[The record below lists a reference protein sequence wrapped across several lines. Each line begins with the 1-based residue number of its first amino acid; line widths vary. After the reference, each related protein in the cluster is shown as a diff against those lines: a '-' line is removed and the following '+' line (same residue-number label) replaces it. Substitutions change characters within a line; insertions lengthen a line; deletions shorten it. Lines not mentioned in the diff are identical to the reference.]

1 MFGAV
6 PDIGRAVARSF
17 TLRTLAGQF
26 EALPAEIIDVA
37 ERQPQHDAASQGT
50 ATWLAVSIVV
60 REAMRGYY
68 RHTKII
74 ATVGP
79 ATDSE
84 ERLGQLILAGV
95 DVLRLNMAHG
105 TGEWAQNLI
114 RRVRKVSNELD
125 RHVAIMMD
133 VKGPEIRTGV
143 VSEPI
148 ELRVGDMFEF
158 YTDRPSDD
166 VRGVSVNYPG
176 LPGDVSV
183 GATILVDSGLIRLA
197 VLEVEPTRVRCR
209 VLTPGKLTSRRHVN
223 LPGMNVNLP
232 ALTQKDEIDVRAG
245 VEAGLDFVALSF
257 VRRAEDIDLL
267 RRFLVGLGSKAR
279 IIAKIEDQSGVR
291 NLHSIIKATDAVMV
305 ARGDLGI
312 EIDYHTL
319 PLVQTQIVDLCLMEG
334 KPVIIATHLLESMI
348 SAPMPTRAEISD
360 ISTAVRERA
369 DAVMLSGETTTGL
382 YPLECVEVMKNI
394 VGSIEPTE
402 KRNTNDTIELHQP
415 KSKMLRA
422 AANLA
427 RELGDSGIV
436 VFTRSGFLAYT
447 LAALRAVGVPI
458 YAFTDDEETFRQLLL
473 PWGVEPF
480 LMPFSDDP
488 EETVSNA
495 LGYLKRQDWCG
506 DGTWLVVITNVLA
519 QGRIID
525 SLQLRQ
531 VEQGSPPSRE
541 G

>member
-1 MFGAV
+1 
-6 PDIGRAVARSF
+6 
-17 TLRTLAGQF
+17 
-26 EALPAEIIDVA
+26 
-37 ERQPQHDAASQGT
+37 
-50 ATWLAVSIVV
+50 
-60 REAMRGYY
+60 MRGYY

-79 ATDSE
+79 STESE
-84 ERLGQLILAGV
+84 EKLGQLITSGV

-105 TGEWAQNLI
+105 SGDWAKTLI
-114 RRVRKVSNELD
+114 ERVRKVSNQLD
-125 RHVAIMMD
+125 RHVAVMMD

-143 VSEPI
+143 VETPI
-148 ELRVGDMFEF
+148 ELAVGDLFEF
-158 YTDRPSDD
+158 YTDVPTPGL
-166 VRGVSVNYPG
+166 RGVSVNYPG
-176 LPGDVSV
+176 LPTDVSL
-183 GATILVDSGLIRLA
+183 GATILVDSGLMR
-197 VLEVEPTRVRCR
+197 LEVQELDETHVRCK
-209 VLTPGKLTSRRHVN
+209 VLTPGKLGSRRHVN
-223 LPGMNVNLP
+223 LPGMMVNLP
-232 ALTQKDEIDVRAG
+232 SLTEKDERDLRAG
-245 VEAGLDFVALSF
+245 VEAGIDFVALSF
-257 VRRAEDIDLL
+257 VRKSDDILLL
-267 RRFLVGLGSKAR
+267 RDFLDNLGSRAR

-291 NLHSIIKATDAVMV
+291 NMHSIIKVTDAVMV

-319 PLVQTQIVDLCLMEG
+319 PLVQTQMVDLCLKEG

-382 YPLECVEVMKNI
+382 YPLECVDVMKNI
-394 VGSIEPTE
+394 IASIEPTE
-402 KRNTNDTIELHQP
+402 KRPVNETIELEHP
-415 KSKMLRA
+415 KAKMLRA
-422 AANLA
+422 ATVLA
-427 RELGDSGIV
+427 RELGESGIV

-458 YAFTDDEETFRQLLL
+458 YAFTDDVETFRHLLL

-488 EETVSNA
+488 EETVKNA
-495 LGYLKRQDWCG
+495 LAYLKRQRWADS
-506 DGTWLVVITNVLA
+506 GTWLVVITNVLA

-531 VEQGSPPSRE
+531 VEAGAHSNRRD
-541 G
+541 

>member
-1 MFGAV
+1 
-6 PDIGRAVARSF
+6 
-17 TLRTLAGQF
+17 
-26 EALPAEIIDVA
+26 
-37 ERQPQHDAASQGT
+37 
-50 ATWLAVSIVV
+50 
-60 REAMRGYY
+60 MRGYY

-79 ATDSE
+79 ATESE
-84 ERLGQLILAGV
+84 EKLGQLITSGV

-105 TGEWAQNLI
+105 SGDWAKTLI
-114 RRVRKVSNELD
+114 ARVRKVSKDLD
-125 RHVAIMMD
+125 RHVAVMMD

-143 VSEPI
+143 VETPI
-148 ELRVGDMFEF
+148 ELAVGDRFEF
-158 YTDRPSDD
+158 YTDTPTPGA
-166 VRGVSVNYPG
+166 RGVSVNYPG
-176 LPGDVSV
+176 LPTDVTV
-183 GATILVDSGLIRLA
+183 GATILVDSGLMR
-197 VLEVEPTRVRCR
+197 LEVLDLDATHVRCK
-209 VLTPGKLTSRRHVN
+209 VLTSGKLGSRRHVN
-223 LPGMNVNLP
+223 LPGMMVNLP
-232 ALTQKDEIDVRAG
+232 SLTEKDERDLRAG
-245 VEAGLDFVALSF
+245 VEAGIDFVALSF
-257 VRRAEDIDLL
+257 VRKSDDILHL
-267 RRFLVGLGSKAR
+267 RSFLDSLGSRAR

-291 NLHSIIKATDAVMV
+291 NMHSIIKVTDAVMV

-319 PLVQTQIVDLCLMEG
+319 PLVQTQLVDLCLKEG

-369 DAVMLSGETTTGL
+369 DAVMLSGETTTGQ
-382 YPLECVEVMKNI
+382 YPLECVDVMKNI

-402 KRNTNDTIELHQP
+402 KRPFNETIELEQP

-422 AANLA
+422 ATVLA
-427 RELGDSGIV
+427 RELGESGIV

-458 YAFTDDEETFRQLLL
+458 YAFTDDVETFRHLLL

-488 EETVSNA
+488 EETVKNA
-495 LGYLKRQDWCG
+495 LAYLKRQNWAD

-519 QGRIID
+519 QGRLVD

-531 VEQGSPPSRE
+531 VDAGAPISRRD
-541 G
+541 